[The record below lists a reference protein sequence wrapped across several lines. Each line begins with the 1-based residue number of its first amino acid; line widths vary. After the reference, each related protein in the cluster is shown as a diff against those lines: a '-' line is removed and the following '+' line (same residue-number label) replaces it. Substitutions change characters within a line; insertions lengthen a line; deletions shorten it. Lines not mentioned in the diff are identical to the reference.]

1 MDLNYVPHV
10 DTKHL
15 RRRTKVGATGSGGE
29 RGLIG
34 AKVCDP
40 KPLKLIIS
48 YQIYWGLVNMLDA
61 DISFFRCMTLYWL
74 KKV

>member
-15 RRRTKVGATGSGGE
+15 RRRTKVGDMGSGDE
-29 RGLIG
+29 RRLIG
-34 AKVCDP
+34 AKVYDP

-48 YQIYWGLVNMLDA
+48 CQIYWVLVNMLNI
-61 DISFFRCMTLYWL
+61 DISFFRYMTLY
-74 KKV
+74 